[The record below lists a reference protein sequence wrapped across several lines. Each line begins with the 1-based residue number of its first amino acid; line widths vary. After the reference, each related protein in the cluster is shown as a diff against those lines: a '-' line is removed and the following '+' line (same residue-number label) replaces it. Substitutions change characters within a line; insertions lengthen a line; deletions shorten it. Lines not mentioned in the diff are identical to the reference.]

1 MEEILRYFPSLSER
15 QIERFTAL
23 KALYDEWNA
32 RINVISRKDM
42 DNFYEHHVLHSL
54 ALALPMK
61 GMVVPGDRILDLG
74 TGGGFPGIPLA
85 IFFEQC
91 DFLLC
96 DSVGK
101 KTKVASQVAEAL
113 GLQNV
118 RVVNDRAENL
128 PGSFDYVV
136 SRAVTSLDKM
146 LPWIKGRYDKGV
158 LYLKG
163 GDLDEEIDRC
173 ISRRMFDARKLSVID
188 ISDFYGGEW
197 FVEKKI
203 IIIKR

>member
-1 MEEILRYFPSLSER
+1 MEEILRYFPSLSPL
-15 QIERFTAL
+15 QIERFEAL
-23 KALYDEWNA
+23 KGLYDEWNA

-54 ALALPMK
+54 ALALPLQ
-61 GMVVPGDRILDLG
+61 GMVAEGDRILDLG

-91 DFLLC
+91 DFVLC

-101 KTKVASQVAEAL
+101 KTKVASEVAAAL
-113 GLQNV
+113 KLENV
-118 RVVNDRAENL
+118 KVVNDRAENL

-163 GDLDEEIDRC
+163 GEIDEEIDRC
-173 ISRRMFDARKLSVID
+173 VSRRLFDPRKLSVID
-188 ISDFYGGEW
+188 ITDFYKEDW
-197 FVEKKI
+197 FEEKKI
-203 IIIKR
+203 VIIKR